1 MGQYVSKDKNIMYT
15 DSMKNAFRSL
25 SHFAPQGFVVQIVD
39 NDNFITVKASE
50 KAFMSLSHDGK
61 RQAVEY
67 MIRVKKAFEDNGA
80 IVLLVREG
88 GTE

>member
-1 MGQYVSKDKNIMYT
+1 MYT

-25 SHFAPQGFVVQIVD
+25 AHFAPKGFVVQIID
-39 NDNFITVKASE
+39 NDNFVTVKASE
-50 KAFMSLSHDGK
+50 KAFMSLSHDSK

-88 GTE
+88 GAE

>member
-1 MGQYVSKDKNIMYT
+1 MYT
-15 DSMKNAFRSL
+15 DQMKNAFRSL
-25 SHFAPQGFVVQIVD
+25 SHFAPKGFVVQIID
-39 NDNFITVKASE
+39 NDNFVTVKASE
-50 KAFMSLSHDGK
+50 KGFMSLSHDGK

-67 MIRVKKAFEDNGA
+67 MIRIKKAFEDNGA

>member
-1 MGQYVSKDKNIMYT
+1 MYT
-15 DSMKNAFRSL
+15 DSMRSAFHSL
-25 SHFAPQGFVVQIVD
+25 AHFAPKNFAVQVID
-39 NDNFITVKASE
+39 HDNFITVKASE

-67 MIRVKKAFEDNGA
+67 MIRIKKAFEDNGA

-88 GTE
+88 GKE

>member
-1 MGQYVSKDKNIMYT
+1 MYT